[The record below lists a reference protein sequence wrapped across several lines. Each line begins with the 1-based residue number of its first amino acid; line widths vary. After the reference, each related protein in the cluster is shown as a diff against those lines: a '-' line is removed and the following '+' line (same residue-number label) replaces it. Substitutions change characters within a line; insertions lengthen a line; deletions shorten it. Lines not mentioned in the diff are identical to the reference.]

1 MKLSNRNIIIGIG
14 IIIVLGIA
22 YLLSDIV
29 AYILIAWILSLLG
42 APFMRFYG
50 KILKIGKYQAGKSF
64 RAILTILT
72 FGLFIFLFS
81 RMVIPPVIQQAQ
93 NLAGVDYNKVIKSL
107 EEPANDLS
115 KWLGKHGIKVDFLEQ
130 KDTIATVPKTEQ
142 KDLIRSEVAIEP
154 VITPRGDTLA
164 QTNIKLDIHIEQE
177 KPIQTVEKPLSS
189 LENLQKKVLTFLN
202 PSRLPNLFGSLIS
215 FASDLLIG
223 ILSVLFITFFFLK
236 DQGLF
241 VNFVK
246 TIVPK
251 GTENQSGAA
260 LENIT
265 KLLSRYFGGIAIQM
279 SIITIFISTVLTIL
293 GVKNALLIGFFA
305 AFINIIPFLG
315 PLIGAAFGA
324 IIVISSNLDAPFYTE
339 TLPLLF
345 KVLGTFAAMQM
356 LDNFVLQPV
365 IFSKSVQAHPLEI
378 FIIILVGGKIGGVVG
393 MILAIPTYTIFRVIA
408 KEFWSGYKIV
418 QRITKNM
425 GEDV

>member
-1 MKLSNRNIIIGIG
+1 MKISSRNIIIGIG
-14 IIIVLGIA
+14 ILLVFVLM
-22 YLLSDIV
+22 YLFSDIV
-29 AYILIAWILSLLG
+29 AYVLIAWILSLLG
-42 APFMRFYG
+42 APIMKFYG
-50 KILKIGKYQAGKSF
+50 TIFKIRKFQAGPSF
-64 RAILTILT
+64 RAILTIFT
-72 FGLFIFLFS
+72 FGLFIFFISKML
-81 RMVIPPVIQQAQ
+81 VPPVIKQAQ
-93 NLAGVDYNKVIKSL
+93 NLAGVDYKKVIGSL
-107 EEPANDLS
+107 KEPVQDLNKWLS
-115 KWLGKHGIKVDFLEQ
+115 KHGLPTTLLEKQ
-130 KDTIATVPKTEQ
+130 DTIAPPKVVE
-142 KDLIRSEVAIEP
+142 KDVIRSKVDIEP
-154 VITPRGDTLA
+154 IVSSTGDTIP
-164 QTNIKLDIHIEQE
+164 QTNIQLDIHIAQDEPIKE
-177 KPIQTVEKPLSS
+177 VKKPVSS
-189 LENLQKKVLTFLN
+189 LESLQKKVFSFLN
-202 PSRLPNLFGSLIS
+202 PSRIPNLFGSLLS

-260 LENIT
+260 LQNIT

-279 SIITIFISTVLTIL
+279 SIITIFISTVLGLL

-339 TLPLLF
+339 TMPLLF

-378 FIIILVGGKIGGVVG
+378 FIIILVGGKIGGVIG

-418 QRITKNM
+418 QRITRNM
-425 GEDV
+425 GTDE

>member
-1 MKLSNRNIIIGIG
+1 MKISSRNIIIGIG
-14 IIIVLGIA
+14 ILLVFVLM
-22 YLLSDIV
+22 YLFSDIV
-29 AYILIAWILSLLG
+29 AYVLIAWILSLLG
-42 APFMRFYG
+42 APIMKFYG
-50 KILKIGKYQAGKSF
+50 KILKIGKFQAGPSF
-64 RAILTILT
+64 RAILTIFT
-72 FGLFIFLFS
+72 FGLFIFFISKML
-81 RMVIPPVIQQAQ
+81 VPPVIKQAQ
-93 NLAGVDYNKVIKSL
+93 NLAGVDYKKVIGSL
-107 EEPANDLS
+107 KEPVQDLNKWLS
-115 KWLGKHGIKVDFLEQ
+115 KHGLPTTLLEKQ
-130 KDTIATVPKTEQ
+130 DTIAPPKVVE
-142 KDLIRSEVAIEP
+142 KDVIRSKVDIEP
-154 VITPRGDTLA
+154 IVSSTGDTIP
-164 QTNIKLDIHIEQE
+164 QTNIQLDIHIAQDEPIKE
-177 KPIQTVEKPLSS
+177 VKKPVSS
-189 LENLQKKVLTFLN
+189 LESLQKKVFSFLN
-202 PSRLPNLFGSLIS
+202 ASRNPNLFGSLLS

-260 LENIT
+260 LQNIT

-279 SIITIFISTVLTIL
+279 SIITIFISTVLGLL

-339 TLPLLF
+339 TMPLLF

-378 FIIILVGGKIGGVVG
+378 FIIILVGGKIGGVIG

-418 QRITKNM
+418 QRITRNM
-425 GEDV
+425 GTDE